1 MRNYGHIKRLFLEKH
16 ENIDSYEYL
25 DKYINF
31 LINYKL
37 DNSIDYTE
45 KHHILPKCF
54 FPEFK
59 DDEWNI
65 IELSYED
72 HKIVHLWIFKAI
84 NNRTYQKPL
93 NWMMNY
99 YKNKQET
106 SNASK
111 KGWVNLKSN
120 KEKYDTFCLKRSNHM
135 KTLSSDEQRRRANI
149 FWENIS
155 DNDYLDFCNKMKDY
169 WTEKK
174 KKEKSIQMLEYYSN
188 PENIVKKSIESKNV
202 WNSRSDE
209 ERKLFSE
216 KMTIINKDE
225 IKRKDA
231 GNKIKELW
239 KDVDYLEKMKNR
251 KSRTGSMIKIIKPTG
266 EEIIIETMKKLE
278 REYSFSTHLIRK
290 YRDTNINIL
299 EKDLKK
305 ENIILLD
312 CIIESIKE

>member
-1 MRNYGHIKRLFLEKH
+1 MRNYGHIKRLLLEKH

-59 DDEWNI
+59 DEEWNI
-65 IELSYED
+65 IEISYED
-72 HKIVHLWIFKAI
+72 HKKVHLWIFKAI
-84 NNRTYQKPL
+84 NNRTYQRPL
-93 NWMMNY
+93 NWMLNY

-120 KEKYDTFCLKRSNHM
+120 KEKYDTFCMKRSNHM
-135 KTLSSDEQRRRANI
+135 KTLSSDEQSRRANI
-149 FWENIS
+149 FWKNIS
-155 DNDYLDFCNKMKDY
+155 DNEYLDFCNKMKDY
-169 WTEKK
+169 WTEEK
-174 KKEKSIQMLEYYSN
+174 KKEKSIQMVEYYSN

-202 WNSRSDE
+202 WKSRSNE

-231 GNKIKELW
+231 GDKIKNLW
-239 KDVDYLEKMKNR
+239 KNYEYLEKMKNR
-251 KSRTGSMIKIIKPTG
+251 KSRKGLSIKVIYSNGDEDIF
-266 EEIIIETMKKLE
+266 ETMESLNKKLN
-278 REYSFSTHLIRK
+278 FSSHLIRK
-290 YRDTNINIL
+290 YRDKDKKIIM
-299 EKDLKK
+299 KDLNNN
-305 ENIILLD
+305 NIILLD
-312 CIIESIKE
+312 ALIKTIN

>member
-1 MRNYGHIKRLFLEKH
+1 
-16 ENIDSYEYL
+16 
-25 DKYINF
+25 
-31 LINYKL
+31 
-37 DNSIDYTE
+37 
-45 KHHILPKCF
+45 
-54 FPEFK
+54 
-59 DDEWNI
+59 
-65 IELSYED
+65 
-72 HKIVHLWIFKAI
+72 
-84 NNRTYQKPL
+84 
-93 NWMMNY
+93 MNY

-135 KTLSSDEQRRRANI
+135 KTLSSDEQRRRVNI

-188 PENIVKKSIESKNV
+188 PENIFKKSIESKNV

-216 KMTIINKDE
+216 KMTIINKYE
-225 IKRKDA
+225 IKRKDT

-251 KSRTGSMIKIIKPTG
+251 KSRTGSMIKIVKPTG
-266 EEIIIETMKKLE
+266 EEKLE
-278 REYSFSTHLIRK
+278 REYSFNTHLIRK

>member
-1 MRNYGHIKRLFLEKH
+1 MRNYEYIKRLFLEKH
-16 ENIDSYEYL
+16 ESIDNCEYL

-37 DNSIDYTE
+37 DDNIDYTE

-54 FPEFK
+54 FPEYK

-84 NNRTYQKPL
+84 NNRTYQRPL

-111 KGWVNLKSN
+111 KGWMNLKSN
-120 KEKYDTFCLKRSNHM
+120 KDKYNTFCMKRSNYM
-135 KTLSSDEQRRRANI
+135 KNLSSDEQGRRSNI
-149 FWENIS
+149 FWKNIS
-155 DNDYLDFCNKMKDY
+155 DNEYLDFCNKIKDY
-169 WTEKK
+169 WTEER

-188 PENIVKKSIESKNV
+188 LENIVKKSIESKNV
-202 WNSRSDE
+202 WESRSDE

-216 KMTIINKDE
+216 KMTIINKNKT
-225 IKRKDA
+225 KRREA
-231 GNKIKELW
+231 GDKIRSLW
-239 KDVDYLEKMKNR
+239 KNNEYLEKMKNR
-251 KSRTGSMIKIIKPTG
+251 KPRKGLSIRVIYSNGD
-266 EEIIIETMKKLE
+266 EDVFETMESLNKKLN
-278 REYSFSTHLIRK
+278 FSSHLIRK
-290 YRDTNINIL
+290 YRDKDKKIIM
-299 EKDLKK
+299 KDLNND
-305 ENIILLD
+305 NIILLD
-312 CIIESIKE
+312 ALIKTID

>member
-1 MRNYGHIKRLFLEKH
+1 MRNYEYIKRLFLEKH

-31 LINYKL
+31 LISYEL
-37 DNSIDYTE
+37 DKSIDYTE

-59 DDEWNI
+59 DEEWNI
-65 IELSYED
+65 IEISYED
-72 HKIVHLWIFKAI
+72 HKKVHLWIFKAI
-84 NNRTYQKPL
+84 NNRTYQRPL
-93 NWMMNY
+93 NWMLNY

-120 KEKYDTFCLKRSNHM
+120 KEKYDTFCMKRSNHM
-135 KTLSSDEQRRRANI
+135 KNLSSDEQRRRANI
-149 FWENIS
+149 FWKNIS
-155 DNDYLDFCNKMKDY
+155 DNEYLDFCNKMKDY
-169 WTEKK
+169 WTGEK
-174 KKEKSIQMLEYYSN
+174 KKEKSIQMVEYYSN

-202 WNSRSDE
+202 WKSRSNE

-231 GNKIKELW
+231 GDKIKNLW
-239 KDVDYLEKMKNR
+239 KNYEYLEKMKNR
-251 KSRTGSMIKIIKPTG
+251 KSR
-266 EEIIIETMKKLE
+266 
-278 REYSFSTHLIRK
+278 K
-290 YRDTNINIL
+290 Y
-299 EKDLKK
+299 K
-305 ENIILLD
+305 
-312 CIIESIKE
+312 